1 MPVRSP
7 QTGED
12 AGTAKL
18 CDEGP
23 VKTGARGFHCRDE
36 AAIVRPQSV
45 HMPFATNVPWLSRS
59 FRCGLAGVLS
69 GAMVLAPLPALA
81 APAAAPAA
89 AAPAAA
95 APTAAAAPAA
105 APAPATPAGG
115 VIGLMR
121 FTGDPDQASSMR
133 SSVEGEL
140 SGAGY
145 TVKGVA
151 LDIEAAS
158 AKVKC
163 KGNPDDCVG
172 KVAEWLIKGAKGGT
186 TYNYLVYGSYTVD
199 PTKATRIVIYDVAK
213 KAKVGERTATGTPTD
228 LILPLALPRAVA
240 ATLRDYQSPPP
251 PATEAETKALTE
263 LDEPAKTPE
272 EMRAEA
278 EAIRRAEEGVDTGI
292 TESLDTSGVKVDLKA
307 DFKAFCRTG
316 PRKPRVNK
324 DDPKDLRP
332 ACKLGPRFGYFQTR
346 AWVALGLTAGA
357 LVATGIFY
365 SLGLAARKP
374 YKDAVSALDASGLD
388 PTNPLTS
395 DEYTALASD
404 VAGKGF
410 TMRRRFVG
418 GDVALLTTVLLGA
431 VLGIIIYQDRT
442 DAKDF
447 IRQEKS
453 LKSISKLKPANF
465 RGGPVIGTQMQGISF
480 GFDF

>member
-1 MPVRSP
+1 
-7 QTGED
+7 
-12 AGTAKL
+12 
-18 CDEGP
+18 
-23 VKTGARGFHCRDE
+23 
-36 AAIVRPQSV
+36 
-45 HMPFATNVPWLSRS
+45 MPFVTNSPWLSRS
-59 FRCGLAGVLS
+59 LRCAVAGVLS

-81 APAAAPAA
+81 APAAA
-89 AAPAAA
+89 
-95 APTAAAAPAA
+95 APAA
-105 APAPATPAGG
+105 APATVGG
-115 VIGLMR
+115 TVGLLR
-121 FTGDPDQASSMR
+121 FTGDPDAASGMR

-151 LDIEAAS
+151 LDLETAQT
-158 AKVKC
+158 KVKC
-163 KGNPDDCVG
+163 KGTPEDCIG

-186 TYNYLVYGSYTVD
+186 YNFLVYGNYTID
-199 PTKATRIVIYDVAK
+199 PTQQSRIVIYDVAQK
-213 KAKVGERTATGTPTD
+213 KKVGERVATGTPTD

-240 ATLRDYQSPPP
+240 ATLRDYQSAPSG
-251 PATEAETKALTE
+251 ATEDELKVIAE

-272 EMRAEA
+272 EMNLELAKIKEA
-278 EAIRRAEEGVDTGI
+278 EARVDAGI
-292 TESLDTSGVKVDLKA
+292 QDNVDTSGVSVDLTK
-307 DFKAFCRTG
+307 DFKEYCRNG

-332 ACKLGPRFGYFQTR
+332 ACKLGPKFGYFQTR

-365 SLGLAARKP
+365 TLGLAARKP
-374 YKDAVSALDASGLD
+374 YKQANDALVASGLD
-388 PTNPLTS
+388 GTVATS
-395 DEYTALASD
+395 SDQYTALAAD
-404 VAGKGF
+404 VADKGF

-453 LKSISKLKPANF
+453 LKSISRLRPKNF
-465 RGGPVIGTQMQGISF
+465 RGGPVLGTQMQGLSF